1 VISFWERESL
11 LHADVV
17 IVGAGIT
24 GLSVAASLK
33 EKQPNHLILVL
44 ERSVL
49 PYGAS
54 TRNAGFACFGS
65 LTEIVSDID
74 HMGEEAARELLFQRW
89 MGLQITRKRLSD
101 KAIGYEDA
109 GGFELVTESSRSAI
123 ERVAS
128 VNQLVDDFL
137 PEYITNT
144 SARKTDMGILA
155 DGSLY
160 SMAQEGQ
167 VHSGDLMAALES
179 YVTSLGV
186 IVRTGAEVLHVASD
200 RVEVRDSHRG
210 TFDVRTGKVV
220 VCTNA
225 FARALI
231 DVDVE
236 PGRGQVFITK
246 PIEGLKFKGN
256 LHVDEGF
263 YYLRNVGDRLLFGG
277 ARNHFF
283 EQERTHDFEVT
294 DEVQQHLASELKR
307 IFGPDLAWE
316 VDQRWSGIMAF
327 GKEKLPIVQHTD
339 DGLLVA
345 LKMSGMGIALAGFIG
360 EEVADMIN

>member
-1 VISFWERESL
+1 MISFWERVSL
-11 LHADVV
+11 LQADVV

-33 EKQPNHLILVL
+33 EKQPSLRILVL

-65 LTEIVSDID
+65 LSEIASDID
-74 HMGEEAARELLFQRW
+74 GMGEEAARDLLFERW
-89 MGLQITRKRLSD
+89 MGLQITRKRLTD

-109 GGFELVTESSRSAI
+109 GGFELVTEAQRSAM
-123 ERVAS
+123 ERLEQ
-128 VNQLVDDFL
+128 VNRLVDDFL
-137 PEYITNT
+137 PGYISDVSTL
-144 SARKTDMGILA
+144 KKDMGLHA
-155 DGSLY
+155 EGNLF

-167 VHSGDLMAALES
+167 VHTGELMASLES
-179 YVTSLGV
+179 YVASLGI

-200 RVEVRDSHRG
+200 KVEVRDSQRG
-210 TFDVRTGKVV
+210 SFEVRAGKVV

-225 FARALI
+225 FARDLI
-231 DVDVE
+231 QAEVE

-246 PIEGLKFKGN
+246 PIRGLKFKGN

-263 YYLRNVGDRLLFGG
+263 YYLRNVGDRILFGG
-277 ARNHFF
+277 ARNQFF
-283 EQERTHDFEVT
+283 EQERTHNFNVT
-294 DEVQQHLASELKR
+294 DEVQLHLELELKR
-307 IFGPDLAWE
+307 LFGPDLAWE

-327 GKEKLPIVQHTD
+327 GKQKLPIVQRLD
-339 DGLLVA
+339 NGVFVA

-360 EEVADMIN
+360 EEVAEMIN